1 MPEANPP
8 RNVVVTGTSTGIGR
22 ATVRLLASE
31 GFRVFAVVRREEDAR
46 SLREEGHENL
56 TPLRFDVTDADAP
69 DRIVACAVDTFGRI
83 DVLINNAALGLLAP
97 LDSISDDDLDACLA
111 LNIRAVVRLCRA
123 AWPRLREAGGGVI
136 VNLSSYAA
144 IDPFPGLDVY
154 GGTKAFINTFTRGL
168 GREGQ
173 PHGIRAYAVAPG
185 AVETAM
191 LRTAFP
197 DYPADQC
204 LDPDDV
210 AAQIELL
217 LDERN
222 RFSTGGT
229 VYVKKS

>member
-1 MPEANPP
+1 MNKPCA
-8 RNVVVTGTSTGIGR
+8 VITGAGRGIGR
-22 ATVRLLASE
+22 ATAVRLARAGYDVVAVARTAVELAE
-31 GFRVFAVVRREEDAR
+31 TQRQIEAAGAGCQAVTA
-46 SLREEGHENL
+46 
-56 TPLRFDVTDADAP
+56 DVTDGDAP
-69 DRIVACAVDTFGRI
+69 DRIVACAMDTFGRI
-83 DVLINNAALGLLAP
+83 DVLINNAALCPLAP
-97 LDSISDDDLDACLA
+97 LDSMSDDDLDACLA

-123 AWPRLREAGGGVI
+123 VWPRLREAGGGVI
-136 VNLSSYAA
+136 VNLSSQAA

-168 GREGQ
+168 GRDGQ
-173 PHGIRAYAVAPG
+173 PHNIRAYAVAPG

-191 LRTAFP
+191 LRSAFP
-197 DYPADQC
+197 DFPTDQC

-217 LDERN
+217 LDPRN

>member
-1 MPEANPP
+1 MSKPCA
-8 RNVVVTGTSTGIGR
+8 VITGAGRGIGR
-22 ATVRLLASE
+22 ATAVRLARAGYNVVAVARTAVELAE
-31 GFRVFAVVRREEDAR
+31 TKRQVEAAGAGCQAVPA
-46 SLREEGHENL
+46 N
-56 TPLRFDVTDADAP
+56 VTDADAP
-69 DRIVACAVDTFGRI
+69 DRIVACAVETFGRI
-83 DVLINNAALGLLAP
+83 DVLVNNAALGLLAP

-123 AWPRLREAGGGVI
+123 AWPSLREAGGGVI

-173 PHGIRAYAVAPG
+173 PHNIRAYAVAPG

-217 LDERN
+217 LDPRN

-229 VYVKKS
+229 VYVKKT